1 MRFRWSLSNACR
13 PMISRFLPRLRA
25 PYVRRSAVL
34 ALTAGAMTLAGCA
47 SQPQRS
53 ASRSKEYFPE
63 GKYGVASPRVVAD
76 GDEVPRGGGRYQVG
90 KPYTIAGK
98 TYYPSEKR
106 VVSTGTASW
115 YGEAFHG
122 RRTANGEIFDRN
134 SITAAH
140 PTMPL
145 PSYAR
150 VTNLRN
156 QHSIVVR
163 VNDRGPYHGGRVMDL
178 SQRVAEALDF
188 KRFGTAR
195 IKIEQ
200 LGKAGLGGSDDKKL
214 MATLRT
220 DGSAAQLEG
229 YTSGPTTM
237 IAEAPA
243 TQRVAA
249 LERPAARDVL
259 RTPNSAADGED
270 DAAPAAKPASA
281 ANSGANANVAAFADG
296 KAPSPPPRPFDL
308 GTIPGA
314 GVPIAVARPRTAQR

>member
-13 PMISRFLPRLRA
+13 PMISRILPRFRA
-25 PYVRRSAVL
+25 PFARRSAVL
-34 ALTAGAMTLAGCA
+34 ALTAGAMALAGCA

-53 ASRSKEYFPE
+53 VSRSKEYFPE

-106 VVSTGTASW
+106 VVATGTASW

-156 QHSIVVR
+156 QHSIIVR

-178 SQRVAEALDF
+178 SQRVADALDF

-195 IKIEQ
+195 IRVEQ

-214 MATLRT
+214 LATLRT
-220 DGSAAQLEG
+220 DGGAAQLEG
-229 YTSGPTTM
+229 YSSGPATM

-249 LERPAARDVL
+249 LERPQADRSTSREAL
-259 RTPNSAADGED
+259 RTPLAADDED
-270 DAAPAAKPASA
+270 DASPAVKT
-281 ANSGANANVAAFADG
+281 SGATNVAPAFADG

-314 GVPIAVARPRTAQR
+314 GVPIAAARPRTATR

>member
-1 MRFRWSLSNACR
+1 M
-13 PMISRFLPRLRA
+13 
-25 PYVRRSAVL
+25 
-34 ALTAGAMTLAGCA
+34 
-47 SQPQRS
+47 
-53 ASRSKEYFPE
+53 
-63 GKYGVASPRVVAD
+63 VA
-76 GDEVPRGGGRYQVG
+76 
-90 KPYTIAGK
+90 
-98 TYYPSEKR
+98 
-106 VVSTGTASW
+106 TGTASW

-134 SITAAH
+134 AITAAH

-156 QHSIVVR
+156 QHSIIVR

-178 SQRVAEALDF
+178 SQRVADALDF

-195 IKIEQ
+195 IRIEQ
-200 LGKAGLGGSDDKKL
+200 LGKAGLAGSDDKKL

-220 DGSAAQLEG
+220 DGTPAQLEG
-229 YTSGPTTM
+229 YSSGPATM

-243 TQRVAA
+243 TQRVAS
-249 LERPAARDVL
+249 LERPQTERPATRDTL
-259 RTPNSAADGED
+259 RTPAPADDD
-270 DAAPAAKPASA
+270 DAPPAAKT
-281 ANSGANANVAAFADG
+281 SGAASVAPAFADG

-314 GVPIAVARPRTAQR
+314 GVPIAAARAKTAIARAEAPRPTARLRRALICRDRRCTVARSRFAVRLAVGVGRRSWSVVLAGWVSRIGFVAALAATLASARPAWAGRRAFSPARRRRC

>member
-1 MRFRWSLSNACR
+1 MRFRWSLSIACR
-13 PMISRFLPRLRA
+13 PMISRILPRFGA
-25 PYVRRSAVL
+25 PVVRRSAVF
-34 ALTAGAMTLAGCA
+34 ALTAAGAMALAGCA
-47 SQPQRS
+47 SQPQRGV
-53 ASRSKEYFPE
+53 ARSKEYFPE

-76 GDEVPRGGGRYQVG
+76 GAEVPRGGGKYHVG

-98 TYYPSEKR
+98 TYYPSERKI
-106 VVSTGTASW
+106 VATGTASW

-134 SITAAH
+134 AITAAH

-178 SQRVAEALDF
+178 SQRVADALDF

-195 IKIEQ
+195 IRIEQ
-200 LGKAGLGGSDDKKL
+200 LGKAGLAGSDDKKL
-214 MATLRT
+214 IATLRT
-220 DGSAAQLEG
+220 DGAPAQLEG
-229 YTSGPTTM
+229 YSSGPATM
-237 IAEAPA
+237 IADAPL
-243 TQRVAA
+243 TTRVAS
-249 LERPAARDVL
+249 LERPQAERLATRDTL
-259 RTPNSAADGED
+259 RTPAPADDDD
-270 DAAPAAKPASA
+270 DAPPAVKTSGVASVAP
-281 ANSGANANVAAFADG
+281 AFADG

-314 GVPIAVARPRTAQR
+314 GVPIAATRAKTAAR